1 MITHNEFKEAI
12 VIVELYMKQVQ
23 EGIKRAE
30 QYQSAKL
37 STLIC
42 EEDLTVRTIHVLARN
57 NISQYDTM
65 ESLSKLSRK
74 ELRKTRQCG
83 SKTINEIETLCN
95 KAGIILNE

>member
-1 MITHNEFKEAI
+1 MITHNQFKEA
-12 VIVELYMKQVQ
+12 VAVLELYMKQVQ

-30 QYQSAKL
+30 QYQSSKL

-42 EEDLTVRTIHVLARN
+42 EEDLTIRTIHVLQRN
-57 NISQYDTM
+57 NVSQYDTM

-83 SKTINEIETLCN
+83 SKTITEIESLCN
-95 KAGIILNE
+95 KAGIILGE